1 MEIDE
6 NKLKEMNESFMSVEF
21 MDRFT
26 KEWNEVRERLNKPKM
41 IQVKNTK
48 VRTSSGK
55 IFE

>member
-26 KEWNEVRERLNKPKM
+26 KEWNEVRENLNKPKM
-41 IQVKNTK
+41 IQAKNTK
-48 VRTSSGK
+48 VSSSSGK
-55 IFE
+55 IFG